1 MSSRASAAITS
12 TPSLCFSACSSSS
25 RLDLIPATLFTAYVS
40 CLVFFFL
47 NDTPPPEISP
57 LPLHAALP
65 ISPRPRPSI
74 AAAASSRPQ
83 AAPREA
89 PAFTGG
95 VAAREDRVARHER
108 VRPRR
113 VGRRDGVGR
122 DPAIHLEERTGAVRG
137 EQLARPADLV
147 VGGGEGRLPPPPRG
161 HGPDGQQV
169 EIGDDFFPER

>member
-65 ISPRPRPSI
+65 IL
-74 AAAASSRPQ
+74 
-83 AAPREA
+83 EA
-89 PAFTGG
+89 GT
-95 VAAREDRVARHER
+95 
-108 VRPRR
+108 PRR
-113 VGRRDGVGR
+113 VRHLAGQARGRPETRRRPCGDSFGTKPES
-122 DPAIHLEERTGAVRG
+122 DDG
-137 EQLARPADLV
+137 EQDRCCQP
-147 VGGGEGRLPPPPRG
+147 GGKRCLSHAQRVNQIGRA
-161 HGPDGQQV
+161 HV
-169 EIGDDFFPER
+169 